1 LADNNNCVQQK
12 YASATESPVDINAAE
27 VHIICEDW
35 GAAADLFNSDE
46 ENCVAISTEDV

>member
-1 LADNNNCVQQK
+1 VQQK

-35 GAAADLFNSDE
+35 GAAADLSTLMRRI
-46 ENCVAISTEDV
+46 VAILLMSIV